1 MGWKTVSV
9 MSQRLEFVML
19 ALQEVN
25 NFSELCRR
33 FGISRKT
40 GYKFLNRYRCEGT
53 TGLQDRSR
61 RPKQSPNA
69 TNTEVEQLIL
79 ELRNKHAAWGSR
91 KLKRR
96 LEDMGYHEIPSVS
109 TVTAILRR
117 NGRMSENESQ
127 KHKAWRRFEAERPN
141 DLWQMDFKG
150 HFPARNGRC
159 HPLTV
164 LDDHSRYSLCIAA
177 CKNERRETVMH
188 HLTHIFRRYGMPN
201 AMLMDNGSPWGN
213 NSTYRHTRLTVWL
226 MQLGIKSLH
235 SRPLHP
241 QTLGKDERF
250 HRTMHKELIANCI
263 DKSITQCQRFFEHW
277 RSIYNTERPHQALN
291 LEVPANCYQISKR
304 TFPEKLPEVQYE
316 PLDEIRKVHTAGI
329 VKFKSR
335 QFKIS
340 RAFKGQWVALR
351 ATSTDGHFDVFFCYQ
366 KIAEIDLI

>member
-1 MGWKTVSV
+1 MGWKAVSV

-19 ALQEVN
+19 ALQEIN

-40 GYKFLNRYRCEGT
+40 GYKFLNRYRCEGAF
-53 TGLQDRSR
+53 GLQDRSR
-61 RPKQSPNA
+61 RPERSPNA
-69 TNTEVEQLIL
+69 TDTEVEQLIL
-79 ELRNKHAAWGSR
+79 ELRDKHPAWGGR

-96 LEDMGYHEIPSVS
+96 LKVLGHHEIPSAS
-109 TVTAILRR
+109 TVSAILRR
-117 NGRMSENESQ
+117 NGRISENESQ
-127 KHKAWRRFEAERPN
+127 KHKAWHRFEAERPN

-226 MQLGIKSLH
+226 MRLGIKSLH

-263 DKSITQCQRFFEHW
+263 NESIDQCQRFFEHW
-277 RSIYNTERPHQALN
+277 RSIYNTERPHEALN

-304 TFPEKLPEVQYE
+304 TFPEEFPEIQYE
-316 PLDEIRKVHTAGI
+316 PFDEVRKVHTAGI

-335 QFKIS
+335 HFKIS

-351 ATSTDGHFDVFFCYQ
+351 PTSTDGHFDVFFCYQ